1 MNGGRWLL
9 IGQPVAERARVPGGG
24 RPSRIENGRLQ
35 TKALPGFH
43 QPLSS
48 LPPQQVDDKATQR
61 FTSPAKMD
69 QVGW

>member
-1 MNGGRWLL
+1 M

-24 RPSRIENGRLQ
+24 RPSRIENGRCCQ